1 MRKTFFAAFLG
12 SILGAILMLLFV
24 IFDPYSVFNFQNDI
38 ITLKYSSDITEAVEK
53 VYDSVVFI
61 ESKRKNKPGGTGSG
75 LIYKVEGNFMYIAT
89 NYHVVKEAISIE
101 IQFTN
106 DLRGN
111 ATLMKYSEK
120 DDLAILKLEKIPN
133 AKAADL
139 AIDTELKL
147 GETVFA
153 VGSPNGLGHFNT
165 ITCGVISGI
174 NRLVEINKEKYK
186 GHLVSV
192 IQTDA
197 AINPGNSGGPLVNIM
212 GEVIGVNTL
221 KFVKAEVEGM
231 GFAIP
236 IDDAMKYAEKL
247 EKGEKIVRPLLGVT
261 LVDIENLFY
270 FPQLKIDKN
279 IKSGAVINEV
289 YDNTPASRA
298 GLKTNDI
305 IIKVNEIEV
314 PNIVYLRYTLYQY
327 NIGDT
332 ITLTIIRDG
341 KEIQKQVKL
350 DMALD

>member
-24 IFDPYSVFNFQNDI
+24 IFDPYSVFKFQNDI

-111 ATLMKYSEK
+111 ATLMKHSEK

-197 AINPGNSGGPLVNIM
+197 AINPGNSGGPLVNSA
-212 GEVIGVNTL
+212 GQVIGIITSKLIEEN
-221 KFVKAEVEGM
+221 VENIGY
-231 GFAIP
+231 AIP
-236 IDDAMKYAEKL
+236 VSYML
-247 EKGEKIVRPLLGVT
+247 EVFDRIL
-261 LVDIENLFY
+261 
-270 FPQLKIDKN
+270 
-279 IKSGAVINEV
+279 
-289 YDNTPASRA
+289 
-298 GLKTNDI
+298 ND
-305 IIKVNEIEV
+305 
-314 PNIVYLRYTLYQY
+314 
-327 NIGDT
+327 
-332 ITLTIIRDG
+332 
-341 KEIQKQVKL
+341 
-350 DMALD
+350 